1 MKLAISNIAWK
12 PNERKKIYNFLKVE
26 KIKGLEIAPKLF
38 LFNEKNIF
46 DLKKKKIEFYLREIK
61 KQNLELVSMQS
72 LLYGSNNC
80 HFFKTKIERDNLI
93 NQLTKV
99 IILAGKLGIPNLVF
113 GSPKNRFVP
122 RNLNKIKA
130 QKIAISTLKK
140 INSIAKKN
148 KVIFSLESNPVE
160 YGTNFLN
167 TIYQTSKLVKKLK
180 LRNIKMVLD
189 TGEILMNSETRDI
202 QKIIKNNI
210 SFINHVHLSEPY
222 LKPLK
227 NKKFI
232 KKLIFLLNKYKYK
245 NWISIEMRSKERNNY
260 SNVFK
265 TIKLVK
271 SSIRNIN

>member
-61 KQNLELVSMQS
+61 KQNLKLVSMQS